1 MIESELQV
9 CTGARAEED
18 TATGSILKCL
28 VSSVDNVSMSC
39 ARETGR
45 AARNAL
51 TFYSPKAP
59 VTDVCDSDVA
69 SLCLGTQGLQSM
81 SLGQVCT
88 PAPLFAGPL
97 GRMAFQRALH
107 LYRSCCNAPSW
118 GLGSCSAVGRDSRI
132 CSSSA

>member
-1 MIESELQV
+1 V

-18 TATGSILKCL
+18 KATGAILKCL
-28 VSSVDNVSMSC
+28 VTNVDTVSSSC

-59 VTDVCDSDVA
+59 VTDICDSDVA

-81 SLGQVCT
+81 RIGQV
-88 PAPLFAGPL
+88 
-97 GRMAFQRALH
+97 
-107 LYRSCCNAPSW
+107 
-118 GLGSCSAVGRDSRI
+118 
-132 CSSSA
+132 